1 MNQKL
6 FLGAKLRRLRRDLAL
21 GQAAMAAEIG
31 ISPSYLNH
39 LERNQR
45 PVTAQVL
52 LRLADAYDIDIKA
65 FAADGDTGAGT
76 LEEIF
81 RDPLLA
87 DLAVPR
93 FEVAEVL
100 GNAPGVAEAV
110 ARLYAAVVD
119 RRQAPAADP
128 TADGAQDGARGTPD
142 ATDFVREHI
151 QSRRNHFAAIDE
163 AAESRPL
170 AGFADAAARLQDEH
184 RVDVRVVAPEVMAGA
199 VRHFDHHRR
208 RLMLS
213 ALLRPASR
221 TFAAA
226 YQLALFDLRGPIA
239 AEVEAAAPPDAAA
252 RGLLVTALGNYAA
265 AAMLMPYARFHEAA
279 EAHRYDVDRL
289 AALFNAGVEQ
299 VSHRLT
305 TLGRPGARGVPLFML
320 RTDAAGNISKR
331 FAGDAF
337 PFSRFG
343 GTCPRWNLH
352 AAFRTPGRVV
362 TQIVETP
369 DGARFFTWSRAV
381 DRSVR
386 LESDVDHLV
395 AIGLGCDLR
404 HATRIGYA
412 DGLDLARPRVTG
424 IGPACRLCE
433 RPQCPDRAAPPA
445 GRRLVVSEG
454 TRAITPYPFGAA

>member
-1 MNQKL
+1 MNRKL

-21 GQAAMAAEIG
+21 GQAAMATEIG

-45 PVTAQVL
+45 PVTTQVL

-65 FAADGDTGAGT
+65 FAADGDTGSVA

-81 RDPLLA
+81 RDPLLV

-110 ARLYAAVVD
+110 SRLYAALID
-119 RRQAPAADP
+119 RRLAPASDA
-128 TADGAQDGARGTPD
+128 APD
-142 ATDFVREHI
+142 AANALGATDFVREHI
-151 QSRRNHFAAIDE
+151 QSRRNHFAILDD
-163 AAESRPL
+163 AAEARPVT
-170 AGFADAAARLQDEH
+170 GCADAAARLQDEH
-184 RVDVRVVAPEVMAGA
+184 RVDVRVVPPEVMAGA
-199 VRHFDHHRR
+199 VRHYDHHRR

-221 TFAAA
+221 AFAVS
-226 YQLALFDLRGPIA
+226 YQLALFDLRAPIA
-239 AEVEAAAPPDAAA
+239 AEVEAAAPPDAAT
-252 RGLLVTALGNYAA
+252 RGLLVTALANYAA
-265 AAMLMPYARFHEAA
+265 AAMLMPYARFHDAA

-289 AALFNAGVEQ
+289 AALFDVSAEQ

-305 TLGRPGARGVPLFML
+305 TLGRASARGVPLFMI
-320 RTDAAGNISKR
+320 RVDAAGNISKR
-331 FAGDAF
+331 FAADAF

-352 AAFRTPGRVV
+352 AAFRTPGRVI

-381 DRSVR
+381 ERSVR
-386 LESDVDHLV
+386 LEADVDHLV

-404 HATRIGYA
+404 HAGRIAYA
-412 DGLDLARPRVTG
+412 DGLDLVRPRVTG

-454 TRAITPYPFGAA
+454 TRAITPYPFGAG